1 MEEDKPKRIKRTQGQ
16 RYTAQEK
23 RQIKDLYLA
32 ALVEKAGLKYAAR
45 RTVGSI
51 NWDTIEL
58 WKRQDPEFA
67 EAEAKAIAQ
76 GTADFGDVAEAAL
89 VKQVQSGD
97 TTAIIFV
104 LKTRFRN
111 RGYAEKQEITADVN
125 ARGFEIVVGDQRT
138 ADELA
143 KIRED

>member
-97 TTAIIFV
+97 TTAIIF
-104 LKTRFRN
+104 RN

-143 KIRED
+143 KIKGD